1 MNSSLEHIDACLPI
15 TALKAFDLGDDGFVV
30 EGQGPHARL
39 FDERSGNLLGSLR
52 VFKRSNIHGFIVLS
66 QEQRGIK
73 GAHARLL
80 TWGGESLRVVDLS
93 ITHDNVS
100 GKPDASLRATC
111 AEHVA
116 PDWIMAGCVPEVN
129 NTEVRAYM
137 VTAHNAVLRLRL
149 MEESSAEYETSI
161 HLDYLV
167 AGVKTLLYSADIIS
181 FSSSH
186 ILIAAGTVF
195 GEIIVWSCFLDE
207 DQSLSTG
214 AVASIHHFFTGHE
227 GSIFGVRI
235 SHEITSLPGRSS
247 GRFLASCSD
256 DRTIKIWDI
265 SDCQKSSR
273 HDPSAYSTDGFDLRS
288 TGFGDSAL
296 GTESCIASAFG
307 HQARIW
313 NVSFLPTQSG
323 EECKLNLV
331 SRGED
336 ATCFVWDLSWD
347 PSSEKSEF
355 KLSEISSVRQ
365 HCQKHI
371 WSSEIRRTGTQT
383 MVYTGGADG
392 ALKVF
397 KMEVGEKGALVLPN
411 RNRRINYVVNSHD
424 AEPKLEKT
432 TKKLGFVSPDCFV
445 AATTQGEIQ
454 VCRIESP
461 ASAESHISQETISV
475 EEDLRSYCA
484 IAGLPQYGIAL
495 LGSARGTIRLYDHST
510 KSLSVVAETNQMPQ
524 GFFALDYDRSTTDKS
539 GTLFFLTSHAR
550 FDKAELFVVTIAGNE
565 EPQMKNITVSL
576 PKRFVVGDA
585 SLICGNRYLALGS
598 QGGSLAIYQLES
610 TEPLLQPIINEYI
623 HPEGINK
630 IDSFFSLFGEAGR
643 SQNYFLTCGRDG
655 FYGIHTLEE
664 KLQDPKGVSV
674 SFRTVHRSTPLPRY
688 NITGAYIDKVSGDL
702 MLHGFS
708 GTDFILWN
716 ESTHS
721 ESARMT
727 CGGSHRIWAF
737 QPSYASPNSGLLVWL
752 QNHLTAFQIQGDA
765 NWALRAG
772 SHGREIKTMCV
783 SPANDERGTL
793 YATGAED
800 TALRIFA
807 PIDPEKESRWGAF
820 KCLRVLT
827 QHQTG
832 FQHVAWSRD
841 GKFLFTGAANEEF
854 FVWKIRSIPLF
865 GLVANLVASSPK
877 SHPNSDLRVTSFDM
891 IEIEGTEAEGDF
903 LLCMSYSNSTLRIF
917 RYTSSA
923 SKNDFTLLAK
933 GTYTS
938 NCLTEAQ
945 FILRDSSLVMLT
957 ASTDGY
963 LTLWNL
969 TSVIDPFFAI
979 SSDSLTLR
987 LKQPIGAA
995 TITPEEITCEN
1006 RYQVHSNSI
1015 KAVEIEHISDVAS
1028 LIIAG
1033 SDDNSLTLSLLN
1045 TNFTHAEASDHAYTV
1060 SIPDA
1065 HTACVTTVKV
1075 LERQVSSNGKTTHIT
1090 IASSGNDHRV
1100 KIWKIEVDASK
1111 EGFEAIQVQ
1120 NVIDRYSSVADIST
1134 VDMIREETGEMK
1146 LLVCG
1151 VGMEMMSVQ
1160 LH

>member
-1 MNSSLEHIDACLPI
+1 M
-15 TALKAFDLGDDGFVV
+15 V
-30 EGQGPHARL
+30 EGQGPYARL
-39 FDERSGNLLGSLR
+39 FDERSGKLLGSLE

-66 QEQRGIK
+66 QEQRGAK
-73 GAHARLL
+73 DACTRLL
-80 TWGGESLRVVDLS
+80 VWGGESLRVVDLS
-93 ITHDNVS
+93 ATHDAAS
-100 GKPDASLRATC
+100 GELQASLRTTC

-116 PDWIMAGCVPEVN
+116 PDWIMAGCVSDGDDVG
-129 NTEVRAYM
+129 VRAYM

-149 MEESSAEYETSI
+149 TDESSSGYEKSI
-161 HLDYLV
+161 NLDYLV
-167 AGVKTLLYSADIIS
+167 AGVKTLLYSADIIP

-207 DQSLSTG
+207 DQGLTSG

-235 SHEITSLPGRSS
+235 SHEINSLPGRST

-265 SDCQKSSR
+265 SDCQESSR

-323 EECKLNLV
+323 EELKLNLV

-347 PSSEKSEF
+347 SSSEKSDF
-355 KLSEISSVRQ
+355 KLSEISFVRQ

-371 WSSEIRRTGTQT
+371 WASEIRRSGAQT

-397 KMEVGEKGALVLPN
+397 KLEVGEEGALVLPN
-411 RNRRINYVVNSHD
+411 RNRRINYVIDSHD

-432 TKKLGFVSPDCFV
+432 MKKFGFVSPECFV
-445 AATTQGEIQ
+445 AATSQGEVQ
-454 VCRIESP
+454 LCRIESS
-461 ASAESHISQETISV
+461 ASAESHISGETISV

-484 IAGLPQYGIAL
+484 IAGLPQYGLAL
-495 LGSARGTIRLYDHST
+495 LGNARGSIRLYDHST
-510 KSLSVVAETNQMPQ
+510 KSLSKVAETSQMPQ
-524 GFFALDYDRSTTDKS
+524 GFFALDYDRSTTGSS
-539 GTLFFLTSHAR
+539 GTVYFLTSHAR
-550 FDKAELFVVTIAGNE
+550 FDKAELFMVTISENE

-576 PKRFVVGDA
+576 PKRFIVGNA
-585 SLICGNRYLALGS
+585 SLIIGNRYLALGS
-598 QGGSLAIYQLES
+598 QGGSLAIYKLET
-610 TEPLLQPIINEYI
+610 TESPLQPILNEYI

-630 IDSFFSLFGEAGR
+630 IESFYSLFGDAGR
-643 SQNYFLTCGRDG
+643 SLNYFFTCGRDG
-655 FYGIHTLEE
+655 FYGIHTLDERPQE
-664 KLQDPKGVSV
+664 SSV
-674 SFRTVHRSTPLPRY
+674 SLRTIHRSTPLPRY
-688 NITGAYIDKVSGDL
+688 NITGAYIDKMSGDL

-737 QPSYASPNSGLLVWL
+737 QPSYTSPGSGVLVWL

-783 SPANDERGTL
+783 SPPNGERGTL

-807 PIDPEKESRWGAF
+807 PIDPAKESRWGAF

-854 FVWKIRSIPLF
+854 FVWRIQSIPLF
-865 GLVANLVASSPK
+865 GLAANLVASSPK
-877 SHPNSDLRVTSFDM
+877 SHPSSDLRVTSFDM
-891 IEIEGTEAEGDF
+891 IEIEGAAEGDF
-903 LLCMSYSNSTLRIF
+903 LLCLSYSNSTLRVCIF
-917 RYTSSA
+917 HRRISLPQLSSTDIHRSSA
-923 SKNDFTLLAK
+923 TPPRPVR
-933 GTYTS
+933 T
-938 NCLTEAQ
+938 
-945 FILRDSSLVMLT
+945 
-957 ASTDGY
+957 
-963 LTLWNL
+963 
-969 TSVIDPFFAI
+969 
-979 SSDSLTLR
+979 TLR
-987 LKQPIGAA
+987 YWPRAHIPA
-995 TITPEEITCEN
+995 T
-1006 RYQVHSNSI
+1006 
-1015 KAVEIEHISDVAS
+1015 A
-1028 LIIAG
+1028 
-1033 SDDNSLTLSLLN
+1033 
-1045 TNFTHAEASDHAYTV
+1045 
-1060 SIPDA
+1060 
-1065 HTACVTTVKV
+1065 
-1075 LERQVSSNGKTTHIT
+1075 
-1090 IASSGNDHRV
+1090 
-1100 KIWKIEVDASK
+1100 
-1111 EGFEAIQVQ
+1111 
-1120 NVIDRYSSVADIST
+1120 
-1134 VDMIREETGEMK
+1134 
-1146 LLVCG
+1146 
-1151 VGMEMMSVQ
+1151 
-1160 LH
+1160 

>member
-1 MNSSLEHIDACLPI
+1 MHSSLEHIDACLPI
-15 TALKAFDLGDDGFVV
+15 TALKAFDLGDDSFVI
-30 EGQGPHARL
+30 EGQGPYVRL
-39 FDERSGNLLGSLR
+39 FDERTGKLLGSLE
-52 VFKRSNIHGFIVLS
+52 VFKRSNIHGFIVLGH
-66 QEQRGIK
+66 EQRGKDASTRFLI
-73 GAHARLL
+73 
-80 TWGGESLRVVDLS
+80 WGGESLRVIDLS
-93 ITHDNVS
+93 VTHDAAS
-100 GKPDASLRATC
+100 GEPEVSLRTIC
-111 AEHVA
+111 AEYVA
-116 PDWIMAGCVPEVN
+116 PDWIMAGCVPEAD
-129 NTEVRAYM
+129 TAEVRAYM
-137 VTAHNAVLRLRL
+137 VTAHNAVLRLLL
-149 MEESSAEYETSI
+149 MDGGSSEYEKSI

-167 AGVKTLLYSADIIS
+167 AGVKTLLYSADTVS

-195 GEIIVWSCFLDE
+195 GEIIVWSCFLEE
-207 DQSLSTG
+207 DQSSTSS

-235 SHEITSLPGRSS
+235 SHGITSLPGRST

-313 NVSFLPTQSG
+313 NVSFLPTQAG

-355 KLSEISSVRQ
+355 KLSEISFVRQ

-371 WSSEIRRTGTQT
+371 WASDIRRAGTET

-397 KMEVGEKGALVLPN
+397 KLEVGENGALVLPN
-411 RNRRINYVVNSHD
+411 RNRRINYVVDSHD

-432 TKKLGFVSPDCFV
+432 MKKFGFVSPDCFV
-445 AATTQGEIQ
+445 ATTTQGEVQI
-454 VCRIESP
+454 CRVESP
-461 ASAESHISQETISV
+461 ASAERYISRETISV

-484 IAGLPQYGIAL
+484 IAGLPQYGLAL
-495 LGSARGTIRLYDHST
+495 LGNARGSIRLYDHNT
-510 KSLSVVAETNQMPQ
+510 KSLSRVAETNQMPQ
-524 GFFALDYDRSTTDKS
+524 GFFALDYDRSTTES
-539 GTLFFLTSHAR
+539 GTLYFLTSHAR
-550 FDKAELFVVTIAGNE
+550 FDKAELFMVTVSENE

-576 PKRFVVGDA
+576 PKRFIVGDA

-610 TEPLLQPIINEYI
+610 TESVLQPVLNEYI

-630 IDSFFSLFGEAGR
+630 VESFYSLFGEAGR
-643 SQNYFLTCGRDG
+643 SQNFFFTCGRDG
-655 FYGIHTLEE
+655 FYGIHTLDE
-664 KLQDPKGVSV
+664 KKQESQGQSV
-674 SFRTVHRSTPLPRY
+674 SLLTFHRSTPLPRY
-688 NITGAYIDKVSGDL
+688 NIAGAYVDKVSGDL

-737 QPSYASPNSGLLVWL
+737 QPSYTSPGSGLLVWL

-765 NWALRAG
+765 NWVLRAG

-783 SPANDERGTL
+783 SPPNDERGTL

-807 PIDPEKESRWGAF
+807 PIEPEKESRWGAF

-832 FQHVAWSRD
+832 FQHVAWSKD

-854 FVWKIRSIPLF
+854 FVWRIRSIPLF

-877 SHPNSDLRVTSFDM
+877 SHPSSDLRVTSFDM
-891 IEIEGTEAEGDF
+891 IEIEGAAEGDF
-903 LLCMSYSNSTLRIF
+903 LLCLSYSNSTLRIF

-923 SKNDFTLLAK
+923 SENSFTLLAK

-979 SSDSLTLR
+979 SADSSTLR
-987 LKQPIGAA
+987 VKQPIDAA

-1006 RYQVHSNSI
+1006 RYQIHSNSI
-1015 KAVEIEHISDVAS
+1015 KAVEIVHISDAAS

-1033 SDDNSLTLSLLN
+1033 SDDNALTLSLLN

-1065 HTACVTTVKV
+1065 HTACVTTIKV
-1075 LERQVSSNGKTTHIT
+1075 LDQQLSSDGKITHIT
-1090 IASSGNDHRV
+1090 AASSGNDHRV
-1100 KIWKIEVDASK
+1100 KIWKIEVDAAK

-1120 NVIDRYSSVADIST
+1120 NVIDRYSTVADIST
-1134 VDMIREETGEMK
+1134 VDMIRETTGDTK

-1151 VGMEMMSVQ
+1151 VGMEMMGVQ